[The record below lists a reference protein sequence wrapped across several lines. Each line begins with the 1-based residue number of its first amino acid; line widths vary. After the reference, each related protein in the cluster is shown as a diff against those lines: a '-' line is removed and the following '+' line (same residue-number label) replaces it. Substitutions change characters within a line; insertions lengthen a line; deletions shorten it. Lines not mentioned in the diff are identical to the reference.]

1 LEVIMSVSSEAVKRT
16 PLAAPGSQ
24 ARGRE
29 HLFFGGMAIA
39 LTLTVFAGFAPTY
52 YLHGPLHS
60 AFPLTT
66 ALKWHGGAFTTW
78 MLLLVAQ
85 TSLVAANRT
94 DLHRRLGVAGAVL
107 AVIMV
112 GLGAY
117 VAISR
122 TAAGLTTA
130 PPGMSP
136 YVLLAVALMTIVVF
150 PALVGAALWCRRR
163 TDFHKRLMLIA
174 TLELVTAAVARLPV
188 ITPLGPPAFFGAT
201 DLFLVAIVI
210 YDLITLRRVH
220 PATLWGGLFLI
231 ASQPVR
237 LAIGLSAAWQAL
249 AGSLLC

>member
-1 LEVIMSVSSEAVKRT
+1 MSVSSEAVKRPA
-16 PLAAPGSQ
+16 PLTAPGSE
-24 ARGRE
+24 ARARE
-29 HLFFGGMAIA
+29 HRFFGGMAIA
-39 LTLTVFAGFAPTY
+39 LAVTVFAGFAPTY

-60 AFPLTT
+60 PFPLTT
-66 ALKWHGGAFTTW
+66 ALKWHGAAFTTW

-94 DLHRRLGVAGAVL
+94 DLHRRLGVAGAAL

-117 VAISR
+117 IAISR

-130 PPGMSP
+130 PPGMSV

-150 PALVGAALWCRRR
+150 PALVGAALWYRRR

-174 TLELVTAAVARLPV
+174 TLELVTAAVARLPF
-188 ITPLGPPAFFGAT
+188 ITPFGPPAFFGAT
-201 DLFLVAIVI
+201 DLFLGAIVI
-210 YDLITLRRVH
+210 YDLVTLRRVH

-231 ASQPVR
+231 ASQPLR
-237 LAIGLSAAWQAL
+237 LVIGFSAAWQAL
-249 AGSLLC
+249 AGSLLG